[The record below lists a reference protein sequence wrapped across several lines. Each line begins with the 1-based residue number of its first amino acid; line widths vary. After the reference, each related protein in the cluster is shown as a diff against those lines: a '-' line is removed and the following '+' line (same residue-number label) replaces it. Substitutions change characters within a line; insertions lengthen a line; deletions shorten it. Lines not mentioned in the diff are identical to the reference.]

1 MKGGFTPDLEAGPRM
16 FQYIFRRLLST
27 IPVLFGISLMLFFL
41 LRALPGDP
49 AQVIA
54 GELATQDE
62 VELIRQQLGLDE
74 PVYVQYAKFLSRI
87 VRFDLGTSTRTQ
99 YPVTQE
105 IAPRLLNTVILAV
118 AATILACLLGVPAG
132 IVAAVKPYTTMDMVV
147 TALALFGMSMP
158 AFWLGLMLI
167 IIFSVKL
174 KLLPVGGSGGFVYLI
189 LPAIT
194 LAASLVAVV
203 ARNTRSAMMEVLA
216 QDYITTARS
225 KGVQEKMVIIRHG
238 LKNSFIPIITVVGL
252 QFGTMLGGTV
262 LTETVFAWPGLGRL
276 LISSILARDYPVI
289 QGSILIFA
297 LLFVLTNLVVD
308 MTYVYFDPKV
318 RYE

>member
-1 MKGGFTPDLEAGPRM
+1 M
-16 FQYIFRRLLST
+16 FQYIIRRLIST

-54 GELATQDE
+54 GELATQKE
-62 VELIRQQLGLDE
+62 VELIRHQLGLDQ
-74 PVYVQYAKFLSRI
+74 PVYVQYAKFLYRI
-87 VRFDLGTSTRTQ
+87 VQLDLGVSTRTQ
-99 YPVTQE
+99 HPVTKE

-118 AATILACLLGVPAG
+118 AATILACLLGIPAG
-132 IVAAVKPYTTMDMVV
+132 IIAAVKPYTTLDMVV

-174 KLLPVGGSGGFVYLI
+174 KLLPVGGSGGALFLI

-194 LAASLVAVV
+194 LAAYLLASI

-225 KGVQEKMVIIRHG
+225 KGVQEKMVIIRHA
-238 LKNSFIPIITVVGL
+238 LKNSFIPVITVIGL
-252 QFGTMLGGTV
+252 QFGSLLGGTV

-276 LISSILARDYPVI
+276 LVSSILARDYPVI

-308 MTYVYFDPKV
+308 VLYANLDPRV
-318 RYE
+318 RYA

>member
-1 MKGGFTPDLEAGPRM
+1 M
-16 FQYIFRRLLST
+16 FQYIIRRLIST

-54 GELATQDE
+54 GELATQEE
-62 VELIRQQLGLDE
+62 VELIRQQLGLNE
-74 PVYVQYAKFLSRI
+74 PVYVQYAKFLSRL
-87 VRFDLGTSTRTQ
+87 VRLDLGTSTRTQ

-118 AATILACLLGVPAG
+118 AATILACLLGIPAG
-132 IVAAVKPYTTMDMVV
+132 IIAAVRPYTAMDMVV
-147 TALALFGMSMP
+147 TAMALFGMSMP

-174 KLLPVGGSGGFVYLI
+174 KLLPVGGSGGFVFLI

-194 LAASLVAVV
+194 LAAYLLASI

-225 KGVQEKMVIIRHG
+225 KGVREKMVILRHA
-238 LKNSFIPIITVVGL
+238 LKNSFIPVITVIGL
-252 QFGTMLGGTV
+252 QFGSLLGGTV

-276 LISSILARDYPVI
+276 MISSILARDYPVI
-289 QGSILIFA
+289 QGAILIFA
-297 LLFVLTNLVVD
+297 LLFVLTNLIVD
-308 MTYVYFDPKV
+308 VLYAYFDPKV

>member
-1 MKGGFTPDLEAGPRM
+1 
-16 FQYIFRRLLST
+16 
-27 IPVLFGISLMLFFL
+27 MLFFL

-62 VELIRQQLGLDE
+62 VERIRQQLGLDE

>member
-1 MKGGFTPDLEAGPRM
+1 M

-62 VELIRQQLGLDE
+62 VERIRQQLGLDE

-105 IAPRLLNTVILAV
+105 IAPRLLNTVILAL

-297 LLFVLTNLVVD
+297 LLFVLTNLIVD

>member
-1 MKGGFTPDLEAGPRM
+1 MRT
-16 FQYIFRRLLST
+16 
-27 IPVLFGISLMLFFL
+27 
-41 LRALPGDP
+41 
-49 AQVIA
+49 
-54 GELATQDE
+54 
-62 VELIRQQLGLDE
+62 QLGLDQ
-74 PVYVQYAKFLSRI
+74 PVYKQYAKFLFRL
-87 VRFDLGTSTRTQ
+87 VQFDLGTSTRTQ
-99 YPVTQE
+99 YPVAKE

-118 AATILACLLGVPAG
+118 AATVLACLLGIPAG
-132 IVAAVKPYTTMDMVV
+132 IVAAVKPYTPMDMVV

-167 IIFSVKL
+167 IIFSVKI
-174 KLLPVGGSGGFVYLI
+174 KLLPVGGSGGFEYLI

-194 LAASLVAVV
+194 LAAYLLASI

-225 KGVQEKMVIIRHG
+225 KGVREKMVIIRHA
-238 LKNSFIPIITVVGL
+238 LKNSFIPVITVIGL
-252 QFGTMLGGTV
+252 QFGSLLGGTV

-289 QGSILIFA
+289 QGAILIFA
-297 LLFVLTNLVVD
+297 LLFVVTNIIVD
-308 MTYVYFDPKV
+308 MLYAYFDPRV

>member
-1 MKGGFTPDLEAGPRM
+1 M
-16 FQYIFRRLLST
+16 FQYIVKRLMST
-27 IPVLFGISLMLFFL
+27 IPVLFGISFLLFFL

-54 GELATQDE
+54 GELATQQE

-74 PVYVQYAKFLSRI
+74 PVYVQYAKFLSRL
-87 VRFDLGTSTRTQ
+87 VRFDLGISTRTQ
-99 YPVTQE
+99 YPVIQE

-118 AATILACLLGVPAG
+118 AATILACLLGIPAG
-132 IVAAVKPYTTMDMVV
+132 IIAAVKPYTTMDMVV

-225 KGVQEKMVIIRHG
+225 KGVREKMVILRHG
-238 LKNSFIPIITVVGL
+238 LKNSFIPVITVIGL
-252 QFGTMLGGTV
+252 QFGAMLGGTV

-297 LLFVLTNLVVD
+297 LLFVLTNIVVD
-308 MTYVYFDPKV
+308 VLYAYIDPKV